1 MVLLKVF
8 QYKNMLVSIRARQRS
23 LPFEPKTFIPPHS
36 RSSRP
41 LHYSPALPLVGH
53 LHPRVS
59 TESCIAI
66 IEMSNLQLG
75 AAPPFWNADRPLW
88 TCAIL
93 ASCSVLLMGL
103 FFFRVGAALDAT
115 GAGRAGAS
123 SACGACFRTKTSNLW
138 RTSSDNSSISSS
150 SSSSCTPCF

>member
-8 QYKNMLVSIRARQRS
+8 QYENMLMSNRPRQTS
-23 LPFEPKTFIPPHS
+23 LPFDPKAFTPPHS
-36 RSSRP
+36 RSSR
-41 LHYSPALPLVGH
+41 LHCSPALPLVAR
-53 LHPRVS
+53 LHPRIS
-59 TESCIAI
+59 TESWIATM
-66 IEMSNLQLG
+66 EKSNLQLG
-75 AAPPFWNADRPLW
+75 AEPPFWNADRPLW

-103 FFFRVGAALDAT
+103 FFFRVGAALDAA

-123 SACGACFRTKTSNLW
+123 SACGACFRTKTSSLW